1 MAPRTKI
8 LLTGATGYIGGS
20 ILNRFL
26 ARPDFQSSFD
36 IRVLVRSPEK
46 APKFDALGFK
56 SIVGSHTDEEVMVQA
71 VSEVDIVVGLTDCDS
86 IPAAELTIKGLKK
99 HFEETGKQAFFI
111 QTSGTGVYV
120 QLTNGM
126 YTTDVIY
133 DDANPDQIE
142 TLAPTQPHRNVDLKI
157 LSAENEG
164 FFKSCIVLPSLVYG
178 VATGPLF
185 DSGLS
190 NPHSIL
196 IPLMC
201 RVALDRRRAGM
212 IGQGKNVWPNVDINE
227 VADFYPILIEK
238 IIQSPDT
245 VPHGREGIYN
255 LENDKH
261 TSYDVAEAIGK
272 ALVALGYGDDS
283 TPLTFTPEEEKK
295 YFGAHVHLIGS
306 DCRCIATRARSFG
319 WDPKLTTADML
330 GGVQKE
336 IEILIKTG
344 KAELKHFVSGVDP
357 GNIQVS
363 SS

>member
-56 SIVGSHTDEEVMVQA
+56 SIVGSHTDEEVMIQA
-71 VSEVDIVVGLTDCDS
+71 VSEVDIVVGVTDCDS

-111 QTSGTGVYV
+111 QTSGAGVYL
-120 QLTNGM
+120 QLTDKM
-126 YTTDVIY
+126 SETDVIY

-157 LSAENEG
+157 LDAEKEG
-164 FFKSCIVLPSLVYG
+164 FFKSCIVLPTLVYG

-190 NPHSIL
+190 NSHSLL
-196 IPLMC
+196 IPLIS
-201 RVALDRRRAGM
+201 RAALERRRAGM
-212 IGQGKNVWPNVDINE
+212 IGQGKNVCPIVEIHE
-227 VADFYPILIEK
+227 VADFYIILIEK
-238 IIQSPDT
+238 CIKSPDA

-255 LENDKH
+255 LENGNC
-261 TSYDVAEAIGK
+261 TYYDLAEAIGK
-272 ALVALGYGDDS
+272 ALVALGRGDNS

-295 YFGAHVHLIGS
+295 YFGAYAPLFGA

-319 WDPKLTTADML
+319 WDPKMTTADLL

-344 KAELKHFVSGVDP
+344 KA
-357 GNIQVS
+357 
-363 SS
+363 